1 MFERRIDQL
10 QKKLAAS
17 TRAGKPLP
25 GYKVRVDALR
35 AEISRL
41 QNLETARPVTSDDS
55 GEGNQDSPDRFAPGV
70 DTLPEPA

>member
-1 MFERRIDQL
+1 MFEQRLDQL
-10 QKKLAAS
+10 QRKLSAS

-41 QNLETARPVTSDDS
+41 ETLRATTPSESAGAD
-55 GEGNQDSPDRFAPGV
+55 PGV
-70 DTLPEPA
+70 DTPAASA